1 MSGPRLSSFKVK
13 KFGKE
18 IDPSEILLDSLAHN
32 KEREMGVS
40 EKKLETPI
48 SRRILQGFLAVFLLM
63 LVFIFAKIFQLQII
77 DGKEYSQLAREN
89 QYAVR
94 MIEAER
100 GVIYDRNMNQLVFN
114 RPSFDLAVL
123 TNDLPEEES
132 ARDAVLRK
140 LAEIMGLDFN
150 DIKEQVDDSN
160 LAEFIIARNISH
172 QSIII
177 LEAEKENL
185 PGLEIINSAERE
197 YLSGSLFSHLLGYK
211 RKTGQKAGL
220 ESYYDEVLTSKP
232 GELYVERDVYGRP
245 ISKEVVS
252 MPESGN
258 SLVLWLD
265 SGLQEKIASS
275 LAGSIERV
283 GGTGGA
289 AVALDPNTGGVLALV
304 SLPDYN
310 GNLFSQGISRE
321 DWEALQSNP
330 SDPLFNRVISGFGY
344 PTGSTIK
351 PLIAAAALEEGIIQA
366 DTKIYSPLQIC
377 IENPWF
383 PEAEPQCYA
392 DWKYHGTSDV
402 KRAIAESVNT
412 FFYQVGGG
420 YEDFKGL
427 GPTKIKKW
435 LQEFNW
441 GFETGIDLPK
451 EGVGILPDLEDEW
464 TTGKTYHLSIGQ
476 GPFSITPIQVA
487 SAYAAIAN
495 GGKIFQPKVVKEII
509 DSNKEII
516 EEMGSDILKV
526 LPVSQENLETVR
538 QGMRQAVTSPE
549 GSSYSLSR
557 LPVAAAAKTGTSQ
570 TGKEDVYH
578 NWITAFAPYDDP
590 EIVLTIVVENVQGTP
605 RGIPAAVLPVANEV
619 LDWYFSTRETP

>member
-18 IDPSEILLDSLAHN
+18 IDPSEILLDSLAHS

-48 SRRILQGFLAVFLLM
+48 SRHILQGFLVVFLLT
-63 LVFIFAKIFQLQII
+63 LVFIFAKTFQLQII
-77 DGKEYSQLAREN
+77 DGKEYSRLAREN

-100 GVIYDRNMNQLVFN
+100 GVIYDRDMNQLAFN

-123 TNDLPEEES
+123 TNNLPGEES
-132 ARDAVLRK
+132 ARNAVLRK
-140 LAEIMGLDFN
+140 AAEVMELDFN
-150 DIKEQVDDSN
+150 DIKERVSGSN
-160 LAEFIIARNISH
+160 LAELIIARNISH

-185 PGLEIINSAERE
+185 SGLEIINSAERE

-232 GELYVERDVYGRP
+232 GELYVERDVYGQP

-252 MPESGN
+252 MPQSGN

-275 LAGSIERV
+275 LASSMKRV
-283 GGTGGA
+283 GGTGAA
-289 AVALDPNTGGVLALV
+289 AVALDPKTGGVLALV
-304 SLPDYN
+304 SLPDYD
-310 GNLFSQGISRE
+310 GNLFSQGISQE
-321 DWEALQSNP
+321 DWGALQSNP
-330 SDPLFNRVISGFGY
+330 SNPLFNRAISGFGY

-351 PLIAAAALEEGIIQA
+351 PLIATAALEEGIIKA

-441 GFETGIDLPK
+441 GSETGIDLPK
-451 EGVGILPDLEDEW
+451 EGVGILPNLEDEW

-509 DSNKEII
+509 DSNKEVV
-516 EEMGSDILKV
+516 EEMGSNILKV

-549 GSSYSLSR
+549 GSSYSLNW
-557 LPVAAAAKTGTSQ
+557 LPVEAAAKTGTSQ

-578 NWITAFAPYDDP
+578 NWITVFAPYDDP
-590 EIVLTIVVENVQGTP
+590 EIVLTIVVENVQGAP
-605 RGIPAAVLPVANEV
+605 QGIPAAVLPVASEA
-619 LDWYFSTRETP
+619 LGWYFSTRETP